1 MYFIIYAFN
10 VFYYLCIYV
19 LYIYIYISYHLNIYI
34 YIIDDALL
42 IRDKC
47 QNIKKKHVLVDW
59 IYI

>member
-1 MYFIIYAFN
+1 MY
-10 VFYYLCIYV
+10 YV
-19 LYIYIYISYHLNIYI
+19 YIMYYIYISYHLNIYI
-34 YIIDDALL
+34 YNIDDALL